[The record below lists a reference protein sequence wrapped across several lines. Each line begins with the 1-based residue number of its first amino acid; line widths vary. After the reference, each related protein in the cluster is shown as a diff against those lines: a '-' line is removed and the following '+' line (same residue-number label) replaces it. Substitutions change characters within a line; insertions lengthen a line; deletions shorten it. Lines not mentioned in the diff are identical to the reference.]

1 MSMGWIMGY
10 AWGGIC
16 GYGPDVGI
24 SQASQPEILRHH
36 ALVAGAI

>member
-16 GYGPDVGI
+16 GYGPCEWVYG
-24 SQASQPEILRHH
+24 
-36 ALVAGAI
+36 VAVSMGWGK